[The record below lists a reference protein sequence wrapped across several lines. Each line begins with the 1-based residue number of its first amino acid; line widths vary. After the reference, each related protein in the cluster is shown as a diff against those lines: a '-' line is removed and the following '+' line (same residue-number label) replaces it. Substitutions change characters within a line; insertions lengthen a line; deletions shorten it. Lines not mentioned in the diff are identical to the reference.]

1 MLNPDCLC
9 EKKTLRLGF
18 ILTIVLS
25 KVGLLAVLSDSELF
39 FSATKNLDVTFL
51 LSTTSF
57 CSELHDQGLTRPKIL
72 ILVPFRD
79 AALKVVEVIMH
90 LICPKEGVS
99 KILFCVI
106 LHNISLLTPLT
117 FSQRIDGEDG
127 SQ

>member
-1 MLNPDCLC
+1 MK
-9 EKKTLRLGF
+9 KKTLRLGF

-39 FSATKNLDVTFL
+39 FSATKNPDVTFL

-90 LICPKEGVS
+90 LICPEEGVS
-99 KILFCVI
+99 EILFCFNTAQYQPTHSSHC
-106 LHNISLLTPLT
+106 LSEN
-117 FSQRIDGEDG
+117 RWREW
-127 SQ
+127 

>member
-1 MLNPDCLC
+1 MK
-9 EKKTLRLGF
+9 KKTLRLGF

-39 FSATKNLDVTFL
+39 FSATKNPDVTFL